1 MNVADTLFDSF
12 IHGLPSSFDGE
23 ENGTNMNNNDGCPS
37 IDDVHGVFSM
47 MQQQCTSDDAVGLAG
62 TETASLSS
70 QSSSSSLCDLQ
81 EHKHNIGNT
90 ISIVIGSPGEIFVKP
105 PAVVSSLENIY
116 HLLFHDIHQLLAES
130 AFDSH
135 SSNQSIHQSSSQHQ
149 HARHYQS
156 KRKREISVA
165 PSPAPFDMEAILRA
179 QQEFIQ
185 RRQLEET
192 CNDKVRVPC
201 TLPKRSR
208 KRAPTSAQQHL

>member
-1 MNVADTLFDSF
+1 MNVTDTLFDSF
-12 IHGLPSSFDGE
+12 INGLPSSFDGE
-23 ENGTNMNNNDGCPS
+23 GNGTDINNNDGCPS

-47 MQQQCTSDDAVGLAG
+47 VQQQCASDDLVGLAG

-90 ISIVIGSPGEIFVKP
+90 TSIVIGSPGEISVKP

-135 SSNQSIHQSSSQHQ
+135 SPNHSSSQHQQ

-192 CNDKVRVPC
+192 CNDKVRVSC